1 MLFGSDWGASISY
14 NFYGK
19 DKIYAATP
27 PEEPPTTLPLHMDWN
42 LRQIMQIDMPEE
54 DRALILGLNMAR
66 ICKLDVKEI
75 MKKKE
80 ARHGNQ
86 IQWDEITVR
95 WTHSV
100 KR

>member
-1 MLFGSDWGASISY
+1 
-14 NFYGK
+14 
-19 DKIYAATP
+19 
-27 PEEPPTTLPLHMDWN
+27 
-42 LRQIMQIDMPEE
+42 
-54 DRALILGLNMAR
+54 
-66 ICKLDVKEI
+66 